1 MWAAE
6 DTGLIAHAQR
16 ERMQGAERGSAAAA
30 EQAGKQH
37 YMSLPKKTVVICTP
51 GTQCFCDSAVASAC
65 SRLRAVL
72 VISLLLYLTIIQVGK
87 DL

>member
-1 MWAAE
+1 VWAAE

-37 YMSLPKKTVVICTP
+37 YMSLPK
-51 GTQCFCDSAVASAC
+51 
-65 SRLRAVL
+65 
-72 VISLLLYLTIIQVGK
+72 
-87 DL
+87 